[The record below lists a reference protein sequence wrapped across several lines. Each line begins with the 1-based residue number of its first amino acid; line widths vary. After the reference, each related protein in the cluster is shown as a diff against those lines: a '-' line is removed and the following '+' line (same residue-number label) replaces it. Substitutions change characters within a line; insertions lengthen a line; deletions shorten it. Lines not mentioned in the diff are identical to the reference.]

1 MIEKHPTGV
10 NPDLEGGNG
19 VKRRKMST
27 TEFLDVSLSVGT
39 NAKARGRKMSGGE
52 AGVGAG
58 VDLVKRKRGK
68 GN

>member
-1 MIEKHPTGV
+1 
-10 NPDLEGGNG
+10 
-19 VKRRKMST
+19 MST

-39 NAKARGRKMSGGE
+39 NAKKRGREMSGGE